1 MRFGI
6 LGAGVI
12 GTVHARLIA
21 SIPDDEAT
29 LVAVADTSG
38 EAAERLAG
46 ANGCVALSGVEDLV
60 ARDDVDA
67 VSVCLPSGLHAKA
80 AVTALDAGKHVIVE
94 KPIDITLAAADEI
107 IAAERRSGRVVTVI
121 SQRRFQPGFRFLHD
135 AAASGWLGRVT
146 LAIAES
152 TFWRSQGYYDSD
164 DWRGTLALDG
174 GGALMNQ
181 GIHALDLVT
190 WIMGKPVEVSAYSA
204 TLAHE
209 RIEVED
215 TLTASIRF
223 AGGALA
229 TLTATTGAYPDR
241 PVRLTVTGDAGTAV
255 VANERL
261 AYLST
266 RDSELGD
273 LTTGA
278 GGGPGGSESAGTAL
292 AGTGLAGTGLAGTAP
307 VGTVF
312 TGTEFTGTEFTGTGD
327 PVRDASTPIHVD
339 DAHRAQYLD
348 FLAAVRDHRPPLV
361 TTADGRRALALV
373 LASYESARSGGQPV
387 AVA

>member
-12 GTVHARLIA
+12 GTIHARLIA
-21 SIPDDEAT
+21 SVPDEAAT
-29 LVAVADTSG
+29 LAAVADTSAQ
-38 EAAERLAG
+38 AARALADDHDC
-46 ANGCVALSGVEDLV
+46 AALSTVDDLV
-60 ARDDVDA
+60 ARDDIDA

-80 AVTALDAGKHVIVE
+80 AVAALEAGKHVIIE

-107 IAAERRSGRVVTVI
+107 IAAERRSGRAVTVI
-121 SQRRFQPGFRFLHD
+121 SQRRFQPGFRFAHD
-135 AAASGWLGRVT
+135 AAASGRLGRIT
-146 LAIAES
+146 LAMAES

-164 DWRGTLALDG
+164 DWRGSLAVDG

-190 WIMGKPVEVSAYSA
+190 WMLGEPVTVSAHSA

-223 AGGALA
+223 ASGALA

-241 PVRLTVTGDAGTAV
+241 PVRLTVAGTAGTAV
-255 VANERL
+255 VADERL
-261 AYLST
+261 AYLHT
-266 RDSELGD
+266 RDGESADAENADGD
-273 LTTGA
+273 KAAVAAVG
-278 GGGPGGSESAGTAL
+278 ESAGAESAAAGDDAL
-292 AGTGLAGTGLAGTAP
+292 REASAP
-307 VGTVF
+307 LHID
-312 TGTEFTGTEFTGTGD
+312 E
-327 PVRDASTPIHVD
+327 
-339 DAHRAQYLD
+339 AHRAQYLD
-348 FLAAVRDHRPPLV
+348 FLAAVRDGRPPLV

-373 LASYESARSGGQPV
+373 LASYESARNDGRPV
-387 AVA
+387 RVG

>member
-12 GTVHARLIA
+12 GTIHARLIA
-21 SIPDDEAT
+21 SIPDQQAT
-29 LVAVADTSG
+29 LAAVADTNQAAARELAG
-38 EAAERLAG
+38 RHGCPALRAAE
-46 ANGCVALSGVEDLV
+46 SLV

-80 AVTALDAGKHVIVE
+80 AVAALDAGKHVIVE

-107 IAAERRSGRVVTVI
+107 IAAERRSGRTVTVI
-121 SQRRFQPGFRFLHD
+121 SQRRFQPGFRFLRE
-135 AAASGWLGRVT
+135 AVAGGRLGRVT
-146 LAIAES
+146 LAMAES
-152 TFWRSQGYYDSD
+152 TFWRSQAYYDSD
-164 DWRGTLALDG
+164 DWRGSLALDG

-190 WIMGKPVEVSAYSA
+190 WILGEPVEVSAYRA
-204 TLAHE
+204 TLAHQ

-215 TLTASIRF
+215 TLVASVRF

-255 VANERL
+255 VADERL
-261 AYLST
+261 AYLRT
-266 RDSELGD
+266 RAGEAGEPAELG
-273 LTTGA
+273 
-278 GGGPGGSESAGTAL
+278 GGEL
-292 AGTGLAGTGLAGTAP
+292 AGTGEA
-307 VGTVF
+307 
-312 TGTEFTGTEFTGTGD
+312 TE
-327 PVRDASTPIHVD
+327 ALHVD

-348 FLAAVRDHRPPLV
+348 FIAAVSEGRPPLV

-373 LASYESARSGGQPV
+373 LASYESARNGGRPAPV
-387 AVA
+387 A

>member
-21 SIPDDEAT
+21 AIPDEQAT
-29 LVAVADTSG
+29 LVAVADISET
-38 EAAERLAG
+38 AARQLAD
-46 ANGCVALSGVEDLV
+46 AYGCLALRTAEDLA
-60 ARDDVDA
+60 ARDDVDV

-80 AVTALDAGKHVIVE
+80 AVAALEAGKHVIVE

-107 IAAERRSGRVVTVI
+107 IAAERRSGRTVTVI
-121 SQRRFQPGFRFLHD
+121 SQRRFQPGFRFLRE
-135 AAASGWLGRVT
+135 AATNGRLGRIT
-146 LAIAES
+146 LAMAES
-152 TFWRSQGYYDSD
+152 TFWRSQAYYDSD

-190 WIMGKPVEVSAYSA
+190 WILGEPVEVSAYSA

-215 TLTASIRF
+215 TLIANIRF

-229 TLTATTGAYPDR
+229 TLTTTTSTYPDR
-241 PVRLTVTGDAGTAV
+241 PVRLTVAGDIGTAV
-255 VANERL
+255 VADERL
-261 AYLST
+261 AYLDT
-266 RDSELGD
+266 RADQVGELSD
-273 LTTGA
+273 GA
-278 GGGPGGSESAGTAL
+278 GITEATTPG
-292 AGTGLAGTGLAGTAP
+292 
-307 VGTVF
+307 
-312 TGTEFTGTEFTGTGD
+312 D
-327 PVRDASTPIHVD
+327 ID

-348 FLAAVRDHRPPLV
+348 FIAAVRDHRPPLV
-361 TTADGRRALALV
+361 TTGDGRRALALV
-373 LASYESARSGGQPV
+373 LASYESARSGGKPV
-387 AVA
+387 VVR